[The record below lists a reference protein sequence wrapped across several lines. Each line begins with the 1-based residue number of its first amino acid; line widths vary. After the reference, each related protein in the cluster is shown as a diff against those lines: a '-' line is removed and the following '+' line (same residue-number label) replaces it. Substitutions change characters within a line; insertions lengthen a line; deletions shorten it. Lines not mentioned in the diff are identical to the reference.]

1 MLSVDFLKVK
11 VLYEGYLIFYGH
23 LGWGCYKTNSW
34 KSYLELVRR
43 ELDLGKRKKGAL
55 DGLFDAGKISQS
67 TYDCLNKDLTEAMAR
82 IEADQKT
89 LAERM
94 TTRANELEKQVQTLE
109 MFLANLEIQYAAE
122 EVDEKVYEDQGNAI
136 ALGLEVTKRELADIK
151 GALIQLTPGEAAPEA
166 PAGEITIKGMIQKI
180 RMLEEMVME
189 AAKKKA
195 ELEAKVKAL
204 EEERA
209 CLLAEI
215 EALKAIPELETKVS
229 ALETDIVKLKE
240 EKKALEEK
248 PCASP
253 PAEVAPCEAV
263 PAEAPAPA
271 EEKPC
276 EEKPGE

>member
-1 MLSVDFLKVK
+1 M
-11 VLYEGYLIFYGH
+11 I
-23 LGWGCYKTNSW
+23 SW
-34 KSYLELVRR
+34 KSYLGTVRR
-43 ELDLGKRKKGAL
+43 ELDLVKRKKGAL

-67 TYDCLNKDLTEAMAR
+67 TYDRLNEDLTEAMAR

-89 LAERM
+89 LVERM
-94 TTRANELEKQVQTLE
+94 TSRVNELEKQSQTLE

-122 EVDEKVYEDQGNAI
+122 EIDEKVYEDQGNAI

-151 GALIQLTPGEAAPEA
+151 EALIQLTPVEAAPKA
-166 PAGEITIKGMIQKI
+166 PAEEITIKGMIEKI
-180 RMLEEMVME
+180 RVLEEMVME

-215 EALKAIPELETKVS
+215 EALKAVPELETKVS
-229 ALETDIVKLKE
+229 ALETEIVKLKE

-248 PCASP
+248 PCAPP
-253 PAEVAPCEAV
+253 PAEVAPCEAA

-276 EEKPGE
+276 EEKPCE